1 MDLNQDLRRKTF
13 SGMIWKF
20 LERICAQGVSL
31 VVSIIL
37 ARLLMPDD
45 YSVVSIVTIFF
56 AFCNVLISGGLNT
69 SLIQKKNS
77 DILDYSTIL
86 HVSMI
91 MALVMYIVMFFAAPF
106 IADLYDKEILTAL
119 IRIMGL
125 TFFVNA
131 FKGVICAKVSHS
143 MEFRKFFL
151 ATIVGTVLSSVIGV
165 AMALRGFGPWALV
178 AQQMSNS
185 IVDTVILFFAT
196 KFRFVF
202 AISFSRFKSL
212 FKYSW
217 KLFLASVVS
226 TIYDEAKPLIVG
238 IKFTSADLAF
248 YNKGASFPSL
258 INSTVSNTMS
268 GVLFPALSKLQ
279 DNKNALL
286 AAIRRYIKVSSF
298 FIFPLMIGLLVVSD
312 TFVRVILTEKWMEI
326 VPFMQI
332 FCIYYMFDLVQV
344 GNLQV
349 FKAMG
354 RTDISLITEI
364 IKKSVYFII
373 ILIFVLLSGDAI
385 TFAFANIV
393 CIIFATIVNTYPNRK
408 LLGYTYKYQFKDIA
422 KNLLTAV
429 IMGVCVYFVGY
440 IPIQNVLLLI
450 LQIIVGVFVY
460 IAISAVAKNENLIYM
475 IAFTKDLLGGK
486 REKDA

>member
-1 MDLNQDLRRKTF
+1 MDLNQDLKRKTF

-31 VVSIIL
+31 VISIIL

-86 HVSMI
+86 HVSML
-91 MALVMYIVMFFAAPF
+91 MALVMYVIMFFAAPF
-106 IADLYDKEILTAL
+106 IANLYDKDILIAL
-119 IRIMGL
+119 IRIMGI
-125 TFFVNA
+125 TFFINA

-151 ATIVGTVLSSVIGV
+151 ATIVGTVISSIIGV
-165 AMALRGFGPWALV
+165 VMAMNGFGPWALV

-185 IVDTVILFFAT
+185 IIDTVILFFAT

-202 AISFSRFKSL
+202 AISLSRFKSL

-217 KLFLASVVS
+217 KLFLASIVS

-248 YNKGASFPSL
+248 YNKGSSFPSL
-258 INSTVSNTMS
+258 INSTISNTMS

-279 DNKNALL
+279 DDKNALL
-286 AAIRRYIKVSSF
+286 AAVRRYIKISSF
-298 FIFPLMIGLLVVSD
+298 FIFPFMIGLLVVSD
-312 TFVRVILTEKWMEI
+312 TFVRVVLTEKWMQI

-332 FCIYYMFDLVQV
+332 FCVCYMFDLVQT

-349 FKAMG
+349 FRAMG

-364 IKKSVYFII
+364 IKKSVYFVI
-373 ILIFVLLSGDAI
+373 ILVFVLASGNAI

-393 CIIFATIVNTYPNRK
+393 CTVVATIVNTYPNRK
-408 LLGYTYKYQFKDIA
+408 LLGYKYRYQLMDIS
-422 KNLLTAV
+422 KNLLTAI
-429 IMGVCVYFVGY
+429 IMGICVYFVGF
-440 IPIQNVLLLI
+440 IHMNNVLLLI
-450 LQIIVGVFVY
+450 LQVFVGVIVY
-460 IAISAVAKNENLIYM
+460 TAISAITKNENLIYM
-475 IAFTKDLLGGK
+475 IAFAKDLFGRRKTKD
-486 REKDA
+486 A